1 MRFRLR
7 NFTDKNLYPLTGL
20 LKQIGR
26 GMDCDIVIADPA
38 VSRLHAR
45 LEKSGEGWV
54 IVDLE
59 SRNGTKVNGE
69 SVREKILN
77 PGDVIQIGGTS
88 LKFEI
93 DDQAEDPGES
103 TRAGQNQAETP
114 GVFSRLFPR
123 KNKK

>member
-20 LKQIGR
+20 LKQLGR
-26 GMDCDIVIADPA
+26 GMDCDIVIPDPA
-38 VSRLHAR
+38 ASRLHAR
-45 LEKSGEGWV
+45 LEKAGEGWV

-59 SRNGTKVNGE
+59 SRNGTIVNGE
-69 SVREKILN
+69 SVQEKILN

-93 DDQAEDPGES
+93 DDQLEDPGES
-103 TRAGQNQAETP
+103 TRAGSNQAETP
-114 GVFSRLFPR
+114 GVFSRLFSR